1 MNSKARL
8 YTNYLQ
14 KNWVIWLLISCLTL
28 IIYSQTT
35 SYDLLPNFD
44 DDAYFSDKR
53 INNLDAGHV
62 KEYFTDYFLGM
73 YQPLPVLSFAVVEQ
87 LFPGSMQ
94 AQRLCNILL
103 HCINILLVLLVINK
117 LTGNPYVSAFTALFF
132 AVHPMHVESVTW
144 ISTRSNLMF
153 SSFYLG
159 SLFAFLNLNENRAIF
174 KWSII
179 ILCFALALLSKVT
192 AVTLPAVLL
201 LVHWYRGGKFRS
213 YSIFRYVPL
222 FILSS
227 VFIWIG
233 IQASTPFGHITEM
246 SQNYTFLQRFVLFF
260 HALWLYLYKFFIP
273 VNQSVIYLFPFLE
286 NGELSASYLISAILA
301 LVGSGAVLL
310 IGFKMHKHQSAKD
323 ILFGFM
329 FFLITISVAMPLKW
343 SRTIII
349 AERYTYLPYIG
360 LSVGVL
366 LLLFGFTDKNK
377 KRRLILTLALLFYA
391 FLFSVQ
397 SFQRNKVWQTPIT
410 LFTDVVDKKIGKAE
424 TAMGFYNRGNEYL
437 RLKNA
442 ELAISDYSSAIK
454 LYPSYHEAYY
464 NRGLVF
470 YLTGDNPS
478 AIKDFSTTIEIKNDF
493 VDAFI
498 NRGAAYRNTGLYALA
513 LSDLDKA
520 ISLRPSELAYL
531 SRGVLYYSN
540 LNQPE
545 MACSDWTLAAQLG
558 SQQAKDLLQQYCFGQ

>member
-1 MNSKARL
+1 MKSRTEL
-8 YTNYLQ
+8 YKTYLQ
-14 KNWVIWLLISCLTL
+14 KTWVRWLLISVLTVL
-28 IIYSQTT
+28 IYSETT
-35 SYDLLPNFD
+35 SYGMLYNFD

-53 INNLDAGHV
+53 ISELNVGHV
-62 KEYFTDYFLGM
+62 KEYFTDYYLGM
-73 YQPLPVLSFAVVEQ
+73 YQPLPVLSFAVIDH
-87 LFPGSMQ
+87 LFPGSLQ
-94 AQRLCNILL
+94 AQRLFNILL
-103 HCINILLVLLVINK
+103 HSINILLVLLVIKK
-117 LTGNPYVSAFTALFF
+117 LTGNQYVSAFTALFF
-132 AVHPMHVESVTW
+132 AIHPMHIESVTW

-153 SSFYLG
+153 STFYLG
-159 SLFAFLNLNENRAIF
+159 SLFAFLHLNKNRVAL
-174 KWSII
+174 KWTI
-179 ILCFALALLSKVT
+179 ILSCFAFALLSKVT
-192 AVTLPAVLL
+192 AVTLPGTLL
-201 LVHWYRGGKFRS
+201 LVHWYQGRKFNT
-213 YSIFRYVPL
+213 YSIFQYLPF
-222 FILSS
+222 FILSGI
-227 VFIWIG
+227 FIWTG
-233 IQASTPFGHITEM
+233 IQASTAFGHITEM
-246 SQNYTFLQRFVLFF
+246 GQNYTFLQRFVLFF

-286 NGELSASYLISAILA
+286 NGELSASCLISAILA
-301 LVGSGAVLL
+301 LVVSSAVLL

-366 LLLFGFTDKNK
+366 LLLFGLTTQNK
-377 KRRLILTLALLFYA
+377 KYRLILTSALLLLTT
-391 FLFSVQ
+391 LFSVQ
-397 SFQRNKVWQTPIT
+397 SFQRNKVWENPIT
-410 LFTDVVDKKIGKAE
+410 LFSDVVDKKIGKAE
-424 TAMGFYNRGNEYL
+424 TAMAFYNRGNEYL

-454 LYPSYHEAYY
+454 FYASYHEAYY
-464 NRGLVF
+464 NRGLVYYF
-470 YLTGDNPS
+470 LGDNPS
-478 AIKDFSTTIEIKNDF
+478 AIKDFSATIEIKNDF

-498 NRGAAYRNTGLYALA
+498 NRGAAHRNTGLYELA